1 MSASTPPLAG
11 PIGVPGAPDPDACV
25 GVVEL
30 VTEYLEGSLDPA
42 VRARFEAHLGECDGC
57 DTYLEQMRQT
67 IAAAG
72 CVHLESVSPAT
83 LDSLVR
89 AYRATRR
96 P

>member
-1 MSASTPPLAG
+1 MTG
-11 PIGVPGAPDPDACV
+11 PTGAPDAPDPDACE

-42 VRARFEAHLGECDGC
+42 VRARFDAHLGECDGC
-57 DTYLEQMRQT
+57 DIYLEQMRQT

-72 CVHLESVSPAT
+72 RVHLASISPAI